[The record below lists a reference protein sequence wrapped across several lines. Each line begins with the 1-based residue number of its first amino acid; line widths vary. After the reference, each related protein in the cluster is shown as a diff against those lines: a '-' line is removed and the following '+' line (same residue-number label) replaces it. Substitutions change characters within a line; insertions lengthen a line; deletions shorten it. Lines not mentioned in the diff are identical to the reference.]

1 MESHCL
7 LVTIL
12 LMTMP
17 FSDYPQPLGLL
28 FTAVALRLSLLIVPK
43 EGWISTHITTTFLIN
58 SPFLR

>member
-28 FTAVALRLSLLIVPK
+28 FTTVALRLSLLIIPK